1 MGRGIGVWG
10 NGQLRLTFTWY
21 EDGTLGESVIPLDER
36 RTKLMTVTVENCM
49 AQDPVGPSLSDR
61 EVEVLREWLLSDS
74 KSRVAQNLYI
84 SVGTVGTHLS
94 RIREKYADVG
104 RKAPT
109 KCELLVRAIQDRIV
123 TIDEL

>member
-1 MGRGIGVWG
+1 
-10 NGQLRLTFTWY
+10 
-21 EDGTLGESVIPLDER
+21 
-36 RTKLMTVTVENCM
+36 MTVTVENCM
-49 AQDPVGPSLSDR
+49 TQEPVGPHLSER

-104 RKAPT
+104 RNAPT
-109 KCELLVRAIQDRIV
+109 KCELLVRAIQDKIV

>member
-1 MGRGIGVWG
+1 
-10 NGQLRLTFTWY
+10 
-21 EDGTLGESVIPLDER
+21 
-36 RTKLMTVTVENCM
+36 M
-49 AQDPVGPSLSDR
+49 AQDPVGPHLSER
-61 EVEVLREWLLSDS
+61 EIEVLREWLLSDS

-104 RKAPT
+104 RNAPT
-109 KCELLVRAIQDRIV
+109 KCELLVRAIQDQIV